1 MEEKNCMFSLVKC
14 SICGKVPFVGLNY
27 SKFLPEIEEVCENGH
42 FLRINLFNFNFDE
55 KNETFINNEKLDLKI
70 YLNKEEKD
78 KIKNNIKLCEKK
90 IEKIKSIYDKIKNL
104 LLKQI
109 DVIDKKFKKYYIE
122 NKLEISFIKYFYEL
136 YEINERKNSLS
147 KNFINNI
154 KNILNFNIDL
164 LKFES
169 YENIYQ
175 RADKFSNYI
184 SYTDNYILRDSNLNE
199 KYKEIYIMN
208 NNIINNNSITKD
220 ISKYNQL
227 KEIKTNDEIVLHLI
241 QLKINNYIAVALMN
255 NLIYIYDINFSL
267 KYIINNHP
275 ISGIIYDMIELKNGK
290 LITCLNDKYIRIF
303 TIKND
308 NYEIYQ
314 LIDSKYNLNKKII
327 ECSNEKIISCS
338 VNNTVI
344 IFGKNNQYYYVET
357 IIKVMATSICE
368 VNNKEFLTYSL
379 YNDSIIFFDKISY
392 QKISTINSLLCSNH
406 MHSMVV
412 LNNFLFISGKGIYI
426 INIKDH
432 QLIERIDSNKNRPM
446 QPSSPLILL
455 NNSHILSCRTDNYD
469 IYLKEWKL
477 ENNNILL
484 LSEKYI
490 GPYDT
495 INSIIQLKNGNI
507 LFSSDSFKGMRLLG

>member
-147 KNFINNI
+147 KIFINNI
-154 KNILNFNIDL
+154 NKIFNFNPDC
-164 LKFES
+164 LKIET

-175 RADKFSNYI
+175 TANKFYNYI
-184 SYTDNYILRDSNLNE
+184 SITDNYILRDSNLNE
-199 KYKEIYIMN
+199 KYKEIYVKN
-208 NNIINNNSITKD
+208 NNILNNNSMIKN
-220 ISKYNQL
+220 ISKYNQI
-227 KEIKTNDEIVLHLI
+227 KEINTNDEIVLHLI
-241 QLKINNYIAVALMN
+241 QLKNNNYIAAALVN
-255 NLIYIYDINFSL
+255 NLIYIYDNYFSL
-267 KYIINNHP
+267 KFIINNNP
-275 ISGIIYDMIELKNGK
+275 ISGIVYDMIELKNGQ
-290 LITCLNDKYIRIF
+290 LLTSSNDTFIRIF

-308 NYEIYQ
+308 DYEIFQ
-314 LIDSKYNLNKKII
+314 LLDSKFHSIKKTI

-338 VNNTVI
+338 IDNTLI
-344 IFGKNNQYYYVET
+344 IFGKSNNFYYIET
-357 IIKVMATSICE
+357 IIKINVTSIIE
-368 VNNKEFLTYSL
+368 INNKEFVINSL
-379 YNDSIIFFDKISY
+379 YNDSITFFDKISY
-392 QKISTINSLLCSNH
+392 QQITTINSLLCSSHIN
-406 MHSMVV
+406 SMVV
-412 LNNFLFISGKGIYI
+412 LNNFLFVSGKGIYI
-426 INIKDH
+426 INIKNH
-432 QLIERIDSNKNRPM
+432 QLIERIDSRKNRPM

-455 NNSHILSCRTDNYD
+455 NNSNILSCRTDNYD
-469 IYLKEWKL
+469 IYFKEWKL
-477 ENNNILL
+477 ENDNILL
-484 LSEKYI
+484 LSDKYI
-490 GPYDT
+490 GQYDT
-495 INSIIQLKNGNI
+495 INSIIQLKNGTI
-507 LFSSDSFKGMRLLG
+507 LFSSDAFKGIRILE

>member
-1 MEEKNCMFSLVKC
+1 
-14 SICGKVPFVGLNY
+14 
-27 SKFLPEIEEVCENGH
+27 
-42 FLRINLFNFNFDE
+42 
-55 KNETFINNEKLDLKI
+55 
-70 YLNKEEKD
+70 
-78 KIKNNIKLCEKK
+78 
-90 IEKIKSIYDKIKNL
+90 
-104 LLKQI
+104 
-109 DVIDKKFKKYYIE
+109 
-122 NKLEISFIKYFYEL
+122 
-136 YEINERKNSLS
+136 
-147 KNFINNI
+147 
-154 KNILNFNIDL
+154 
-164 LKFES
+164 
-169 YENIYQ
+169 
-175 RADKFSNYI
+175 
-184 SYTDNYILRDSNLNE
+184 
-199 KYKEIYIMN
+199 
-208 NNIINNNSITKD
+208 
-220 ISKYNQL
+220 
-227 KEIKTNDEIVLHLI
+227 
-241 QLKINNYIAVALMN
+241 
-255 NLIYIYDINFSL
+255 
-267 KYIINNHP
+267 
-275 ISGIIYDMIELKNGK
+275 MIELKNGK

-357 IIKVMATSICE
+357 IIKEMATSICE
-368 VNNKEFLTYSL
+368 VNNKEFLTHSL
-379 YNDSIIFFDKISY
+379 YNDLIIFFDKISY

-426 INIKDH
+426 INIKEH